1 MNFITDVIL
10 PLALAFIMFTLG
22 LGLTFSDFARVA
34 KIPKNFLI
42 GLISQ
47 LIFLPLVA
55 LIIVFIW
62 PLQPELA
69 IGLMLIAAAP
79 GGVTSNILTSFAK
92 GDVALSIS
100 LTAVMSLLS
109 VISVPLVLGLSIGLI
124 SNDSLG
130 SISLTGIAISM
141 FLIVTLP
148 VLLGMIFRASLSYLT
163 KKIEKGAK
171 ILSSALFVL
180 VLIGAILAERQN
192 LVEYFAQTGLVVLI
206 LNILM
211 MAIAYYW
218 AKLFSTGKSQL
229 KAISIECGLQNG
241 TLAIFVGTSVF
252 GGGLYIVPAATYS
265 VIMYLTSLIFIYFIN
280 EHFLWIQLL
289 I

>member
-1 MNFITDVIL
+1 MNVITDVIL

-34 KIPKNFLI
+34 KMPKNFLI
-42 GLISQ
+42 GLVSQ
-47 LIFLPLVA
+47 LVFLPLVA
-55 LIIVFIW
+55 LIIVFVW

-69 IGLMLIAAAP
+69 IGLILIAAAP

-100 LTAVMSLLS
+100 LTSVMSLLS
-109 VISVPLVLGLSIGLI
+109 VISVPLVLGISMGLI
-124 SNDSLG
+124 SDNSLG
-130 SISLTGIAISM
+130 SISLTSIAISM

-163 KKIEKGAK
+163 KRIEKIAK
-171 ILSSALFVL
+171 ILSTALFVL

-211 MAIAYYW
+211 MTIAYYW
-218 AKLFSTGKSQL
+218 AKLFSTGRPQL
-229 KAISIECGLQNG
+229 KAISLECGLQNG

-265 VIMYLTSLIFIYFIN
+265 VIMYLTSLIFIYFIRKR
-280 EHFLWIQLL
+280 
-289 I
+289 

>member
-34 KIPKNFLI
+34 KMPKNFLI
-42 GLISQ
+42 GLVSQ
-47 LIFLPLVA
+47 LVFLPLVA
-55 LIIVFIW
+55 LIIIFVW

-69 IGLMLIAAAP
+69 IGLILIAAAP

-109 VISVPLVLGLSIGLI
+109 VISVPLVLGISMGLI
-124 SNDSLG
+124 SDNSLG
-130 SISLTGIAISM
+130 SISLTSIAISM

-163 KKIEKGAK
+163 KRIEKIAK
-171 ILSSALFVL
+171 ILSTALFVL
-180 VLIGAILAERQN
+180 VLIGAILAEKQN

-211 MAIAYYW
+211 MTIAYYW
-218 AKLFSTGKSQL
+218 AKLFSTGRPQL
-229 KAISIECGLQNG
+229 KAISLECGLQNG

-265 VIMYLTSLIFIYFIN
+265 VIMYLTSLIFIYFIRKR
-280 EHFLWIQLL
+280 
-289 I
+289 

>member
-34 KIPKNFLI
+34 KMPKNFLI

-109 VISVPLVLGLSIGLI
+109 VISVPVVLGLSIGLI

-218 AKLFSTGKSQL
+218 AKLFSTGNSQL

-265 VIMYLTSLIFIYFIN
+265 VIMYLTSLLFIYFIRN
-280 EHFLWIQLL
+280 R
-289 I
+289 

>member
-1 MNFITDVIL
+1 MNVITDVIL

-34 KIPKNFLI
+34 KMPKNFLI
-42 GLISQ
+42 GLVSQ
-47 LIFLPLVA
+47 LVFLPLVA
-55 LIIVFIW
+55 LIIVFVW

-69 IGLMLIAAAP
+69 IGLILIAAAP

-109 VISVPLVLGLSIGLI
+109 VISVPLVLGISMGLI
-124 SNDSLG
+124 SDNSLG
-130 SISLTGIAISM
+130 SISLTSIAISM

-163 KKIEKGAK
+163 KRIEKIAK
-171 ILSSALFVL
+171 IFSTALFVL

-211 MAIAYYW
+211 MTIAYYW
-218 AKLFSTGKSQL
+218 AKLFSTGRPQL
-229 KAISIECGLQNG
+229 KAISLECGLQNG

-265 VIMYLTSLIFIYFIN
+265 VIMYLTSLIFIYFIRKR
-280 EHFLWIQLL
+280 
-289 I
+289 

>member
-1 MNFITDVIL
+1 MNFITDVVL

-22 LGLTFSDFARVA
+22 LGLTLSDFT
-34 KIPKNFLI
+34 KIIQSPKNFLI

-47 LIFLPLVA
+47 LFFLPIVA
-55 LIIVFIW
+55 LVIVFIW
-62 PLQPELA
+62 PLQPEIA
-69 IGLMLIAAAP
+69 IGLILIASAP

-92 GDVALSIS
+92 GDVALSVS

-109 VISVPLVLGLSIGLI
+109 VISVPIVLGVSMGLI
-124 SNDSLG
+124 SNISLG

-148 VLLGMIFRASLSYLT
+148 VLLGIVFKASFSSLT

-171 ILSSALFVL
+171 ILSAALFTL

-192 LVEYFAQTGLVVLI
+192 IINYFAQTGLVVLT
-206 LNILM
+206 LNIVM
-211 MAIAYYW
+211 MILAFYW
-218 AKLFSTGKSQL
+218 AKIFGTGSPQQKT
-229 KAISIECGLQNG
+229 ISIECGLQNG

-252 GGGLYIVPAATYS
+252 GGGLYIIPAATCS
-265 VIMYLTSLIFIYFIN
+265 LIMYLTSLIFIYFIKN
-280 EHFLWIQLL
+280 R
-289 I
+289 

>member
-34 KIPKNFLI
+34 KMPKNFLI

-109 VISVPLVLGLSIGLI
+109 VISVPIVLGLSIGLI

-218 AKLFSTGKSQL
+218 AKLFITGNSQL

-265 VIMYLTSLIFIYFIN
+265 VIMYLTSLIFIYFIRN
-280 EHFLWIQLL
+280 R
-289 I
+289 

>member
-22 LGLTFSDFARVA
+22 LGLTFSDFVRVA
-34 KIPKNFLI
+34 KMPKNFLI

-69 IGLMLIAAAP
+69 IGLILIAAAP
-79 GGVTSNILTSFAK
+79 GGVTSNILTSFAR

-109 VISVPLVLGLSIGLI
+109 VISVPIVLGISIGLI

-130 SISLTGIAISM
+130 SISLSGIAISM

-163 KKIEKGAK
+163 KRIEKGAK

-218 AKLFSTGKSQL
+218 AKLFSTGNSQL

-265 VIMYLTSLIFIYFIN
+265 VIMYLTSLIFIYFIRN
-280 EHFLWIQLL
+280 R
-289 I
+289 

>member
-1 MNFITDVIL
+1 MNFITDVVL

-22 LGLTFSDFARVA
+22 LGLSFADFVKVA
-34 KIPKNFLI
+34 KSPKNFLI
-42 GLISQ
+42 GIISQ
-47 LIFLPLVA
+47 LIFLPIVA
-55 LIIVFIW
+55 LIIIFVW

-109 VISVPLVLGLSIGLI
+109 VISVPIVLGISIGFV
-124 SNDSLG
+124 SDTALG

-163 KKIEKGAK
+163 KKIEKVSK
-171 ILSSALFVL
+171 MLSTILFVL
-180 VLIGAILAERQN
+180 VLIGAILAEREN
-192 LVEYFAQTGLVVLI
+192 LFEYFSQTGLVVLV

-211 MAIAYYW
+211 MIIAFYW
-218 AKLFSTGKSQL
+218 AKIFGTGSAQQ
-229 KAISIECGLQNG
+229 KAISLECGLQNG
-241 TLAIFVGTSVF
+241 TLAIFVGISVF
-252 GGGLYIVPAATYS
+252 GGGLYIIPAATYS
-265 VIMYLTSLIFIYFIN
+265 VIMYITSLIFIYFIRN
-280 EHFLWIQLL
+280 R
-289 I
+289 

>member
-1 MNFITDVIL
+1 MNVITDVIL

-34 KIPKNFLI
+34 KMPKNFLI
-42 GLISQ
+42 GLVSQ
-47 LIFLPLVA
+47 LVFLPLVA
-55 LIIVFIW
+55 LIIVFVW

-69 IGLMLIAAAP
+69 IGLILIAAAP

-109 VISVPLVLGLSIGLI
+109 VISVPLVLGISMGLI
-124 SNDSLG
+124 SDNSLG
-130 SISLTGIAISM
+130 SISLTSIAISM

-163 KKIEKGAK
+163 KRIEKIAK
-171 ILSSALFVL
+171 ILSTALFVL

-211 MAIAYYW
+211 MTIAYYW
-218 AKLFSTGKSQL
+218 AKLFSSDRPQL
-229 KAISIECGLQNG
+229 KAISLECGLQNG

-265 VIMYLTSLIFIYFIN
+265 VIMYLTSLIFIYFIRKR
-280 EHFLWIQLL
+280 
-289 I
+289 

>member
-1 MNFITDVIL
+1 MNFITDVVL

-22 LGLTFSDFARVA
+22 LGLSFGDFVKVA
-34 KIPKNFLI
+34 KSPKNFLI
-42 GLISQ
+42 GITSQ

-55 LIIVFIW
+55 LLIVFVW
-62 PLQPELA
+62 PLKPELA

-100 LTAVMSLLS
+100 MTAVMSLLS
-109 VISVPLVLGLSIGLI
+109 VISVPIVLGVSMGFI
-124 SNDSLG
+124 SDTALG

-163 KKIEKGAK
+163 KRIEKVSK
-171 ILSSALFVL
+171 MLSTILFVL
-180 VLIGAILAERQN
+180 VLIGAILAEREN
-192 LVEYFAQTGLVVLI
+192 LFKYFAQTGLVVLV

-211 MAIAYYW
+211 MVIAFYW
-218 AKLFSTGKSQL
+218 AKTFRMGSAQQ
-229 KAISIECGLQNG
+229 KAISLECGLQNG
-241 TLAIFVGTSVF
+241 TLAIFVGISVF
-252 GGGLYIVPAATYS
+252 GGGLYIIPAATYS
-265 VIMYLTSLIFIYFIN
+265 VIMYLTSLIFIYFIRN
-280 EHFLWIQLL
+280 R
-289 I
+289 

>member
-34 KIPKNFLI
+34 KMPKNFLI

-47 LIFLPLVA
+47 LIFLPIVA

-109 VISVPLVLGLSIGLI
+109 VISVPIVLGLSIGLI

-211 MAIAYYW
+211 MVIAYYW
-218 AKLFSTGKSQL
+218 AKLFSTGKSEL

-265 VIMYLTSLIFIYFIN
+265 VIMYLTSLIFIYFIRN
-280 EHFLWIQLL
+280 R
-289 I
+289 